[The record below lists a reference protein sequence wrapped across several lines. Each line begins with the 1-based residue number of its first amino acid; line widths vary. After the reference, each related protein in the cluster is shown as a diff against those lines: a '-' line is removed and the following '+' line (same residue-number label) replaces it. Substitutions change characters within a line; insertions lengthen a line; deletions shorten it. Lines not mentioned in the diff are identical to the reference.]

1 MKRFSNMNIKT
12 IKKLFIF
19 ILLISA
25 ICLVGCELDPS
36 GNGGSGGSGGNQQ
49 TEFVYR
55 EIEPD
60 EFSNDT
66 IAILSNG
73 YRLIWTD
80 EFNYTGSPDP
90 AKWNYEVGGGGW
102 GNNESQFYTNRDDN
116 SYVSDGYLTITAKKE
131 SLSGYS
137 YTSARLTS
145 KNKGDFKYGYIEFRA
160 ILPEG
165 LGTWPALWMMPTES
179 VYGGWPNSGEIDIM
193 ETTGKNPNYI
203 QGTTHTTVSQGGGV
217 GGATTCPTST
227 RDWNLYACEW
237 DETGIKFIVN
247 GKTYFT
253 YTHSPSHDATRWPF
267 DQKFFLIMNIAMGGN
282 MGGNIASDFNE
293 AKMLVDY
300 VRVYQK
306 VDESDTEAPSQV
318 DIKNYVASYDNL
330 YIEWDKATDNQGI
343 RQYDIVVNNKQIG
356 ATMSNNYTI
365 KNLEEATSYQ
375 VRIISVD
382 YNGNWTLSDIYT
394 FSTLKEPV
402 LPGKIKGT
410 DYSSASKKVTVVTAS
425 SEGGNCLQVASG
437 TTINYNAKMT
447 ESGTCNVNLRAN
459 ILKACEVEVK
469 IMSGTNI
476 VYENK
481 VALSATF
488 GKYNDIAFP
497 ELNLPKGDYQIQITC
512 NASDT
517 GNAIVI
523 NYLSIE

>member
-1 MKRFSNMNIKT
+1 MTKNT
-12 IKKLFIF
+12 IIKLFIF
-19 ILLISA
+19 ILLILA
-25 ICLVGCELDPS
+25 ISLVGCSEVLPDD
-36 GNGGSGGSGGNQQ
+36 GGGGSGNNNSGN
-49 TEFVYR
+49 TPKEYVYR

-60 EFSNDT
+60 EFSDDT
-66 IAILSNG
+66 IAVLANG
-73 YRLIWTD
+73 YKLIWTD

-102 GNNESQFYTNRDDN
+102 GNNESQYYTNRDDN

-131 SLSGYS
+131 SVSSYS

-193 ETTGKNPNYI
+193 ETTGKNPSYI

-227 RDWNLYACEW
+227 KQWNTYACEW
-237 DETGIKFIVN
+237 DDSGIKFMVN

-253 YTHSPSHDATRWPF
+253 YTHSPNHDSTRWPF

-282 MGGNIASDFNE
+282 MGGQIADDFKE

-306 VDESDTEAPSQV
+306 VDEADTVAPSAV
-318 DIKNYVASYDNL
+318 EIKKYVSSYDNI
-330 YIEWDKATDNQGI
+330 YIEWDKATDNQGV
-343 RQYDIVVNNKQIG
+343 RQYNIVVNNKQIG
-356 ATMSNNYTI
+356 ATMSNSYTI
-365 KNLEEATSYQ
+365 KNLEEATNYQ
-375 VRIISVD
+375 VRIVSVD
-382 YNGNWTLSDIYT
+382 YNGNYTLSDIFT
-394 FSTLKEPV
+394 FATLKEPT

-410 DYSSASKKVTVVTAS
+410 DYSSATKKVSVVTAS
-425 SEGGNCLQVASG
+425 AEGGNCLQLPSG
-437 TTINYNAKMT
+437 TEVNYRALCKT
-447 ESGTCNVNLRAN
+447 SGTYNVNLRVQV
-459 ILKACEVEVK
+459 LKTCEVEIK
-469 IMSGTNI
+469 ILSDTETI
-476 VYENK
+476 YVNK
-481 VALSATF
+481 VTLSSSY
-488 GKYNDIAFP
+488 GKYNDVAFP
-497 ELNLPKGDYQIQITC
+497 ELNLPAGEYQIKITC

-523 NYLSIE
+523 NYLNIE

>member
-1 MKRFSNMNIKT
+1 MVIKT
-12 IKKLFIF
+12 VKKFSIILIF
-19 ILLISA
+19 ISLFLLI
-25 ICLVGCELDPS
+25 GCEEIVIPGPNNPKEDTPS
-36 GNGGSGGSGGNQQ
+36 
-49 TEFVYR
+49 EFVYH

-66 IAILSNG
+66 IAILPNG
-73 YRLIWTD
+73 YKLVWTD
-80 EFNYTGSPDP
+80 EFNYTGSPDSS
-90 AKWNYEVGGGGW
+90 KWNYEVGGGGW

-165 LGTWPALWMMPTES
+165 LGTWPALWMMPTKS

-193 ETTGKNPNYI
+193 ETTGKNPSYI

-227 RDWNLYACEW
+227 KQWNTYACEW
-237 DETGIKFIVN
+237 DDSGIKFMVN

-253 YTHSPSHDATRWPF
+253 YTHSPSHDSTRWPF
-267 DQKFFLIMNIAMGGN
+267 DQEFFLIMNIAMGGN
-282 MGGNIASDFNE
+282 MGGNIASDFSE

-306 VDESDTEAPSQV
+306 VDEADNEAPSAV

-343 RQYDIVVNNKQIG
+343 LQYDIVVNNKLIG
-356 ATMSNNYTI
+356 ATMSTNYTI
-365 KNLEEATSYQ
+365 KNLEEAKSYQ
-375 VRIISVD
+375 IRIISVD
-382 YNGNWTLSDIYT
+382 YNGNYTLSDIYT
-394 FSTLKEPV
+394 LSTLKEPL
-402 LPGKIKGT
+402 LPGKVKGT
-410 DYSSASKKVTVVTAS
+410 DYSQATKKVSIVSAS
-425 SEGGNCLQVASG
+425 SEGGNCLQLTGGTEVSYSAKCEKSG
-437 TTINYNAKMT
+437 TYN
-447 ESGTCNVNLRAN
+447 VVLRAN
-459 ILKACEVEVK
+459 VLKACEVEIK
-469 IMSGTNI
+469 ILNGTNI
-476 VYENK
+476 IYENK

-497 ELNLPKGDYQIQITC
+497 ELNLPTGQYQIKITC
-512 NASDT
+512 NTSDT